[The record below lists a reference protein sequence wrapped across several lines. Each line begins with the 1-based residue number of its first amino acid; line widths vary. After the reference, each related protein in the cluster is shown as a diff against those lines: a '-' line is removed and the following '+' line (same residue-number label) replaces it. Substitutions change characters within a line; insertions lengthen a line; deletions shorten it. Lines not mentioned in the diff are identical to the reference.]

1 MIKCVI
7 HTTNACITLTKSI
20 TSFEAGYSSKTIARQ
35 LAVVMSG
42 VGNFCTLSG

>member
-1 MIKCVI
+1 MIHRAK
-7 HTTNACITLTKSI
+7 ASITITKSI
-20 TSFEAGYSSKTIARQ
+20 TSFEAGYSSKTTGQQ